1 MFITITFSHDRG
13 GKEHIH
19 KYLVQGD
26 TASGASEAITQL
38 LLSVYAEH
46 GAGVT
51 VTTQQADQQ
60 LGHDDAIVKS
70 RQASRTRAKSS

>member
-13 GKEHIH
+13 GKEQIH

-51 VTTQQADQQ
+51 VTSQHTDPRPGAD
-60 LGHDDAIVKS
+60 DTIVNT
-70 RQASRTRAKSS
+70 AAG

>member
-1 MFITITFSHDRG
+1 MFITITFSHDRST
-13 GKEHIH
+13 KQHIH

-26 TASGASEAITQL
+26 TASEASEAITQL

-51 VTTQQADQQ
+51 VTTQQGDARS
-60 LGHDDAIVKS
+60 GPDDAIVNT
-70 RQASRTRAKSS
+70 RHLRTVE